1 LPADGAHWDAPPK
14 GNREETAVAVTAS
27 SKPSESEPEVRTAAG
42 VLRGGREAGLAVFR
56 GIPFAEP
63 PVGAL
68 RFAAPRPARGWD
80 GVRPAVAYGP
90 TPPQSGLL
98 GASQD
103 ATGDDWLT
111 INVWTPEP
119 DPAAGLPVMVWIPG
133 GGYVGGNSSLPEYD
147 AGHLV
152 RSGTVVVT
160 LNYRLGI
167 EGFAQ
172 IDGAPANRGL
182 LDQVAALQWVR
193 DNIRVFGGDPDRVTV
208 FGESAGGGSVAALLA
223 MPRAAGLFRRAVAQS
238 VPGGF
243 FSPELAADIAAA
255 CATELGVRPTV
266 SDLSA
271 VAPARLPAVG
281 DAISAKM
288 VQWRE
293 RWGQITHRPI
303 PFAPVIDGD
312 VLPATP
318 WQALAGGAARDVGLL
333 VGHTRDEH
341 RLFSLIDG
349 VLGQVTHEQTETALH
364 MLAPGPDGARRY
376 REAFP
381 AATDEELYE
390 LVNADWL
397 WRMPSLHLAD
407 AQIAG
412 GGRAHLYELT
422 WSAPGLGG
430 GLGACHGLDVPLV
443 FGNLSSGGPAALI
456 GDPPSSEAEELS
468 ARIRGAWTA
477 FAAHGDPGWPAY
489 DAHHRL
495 AQIFDTPS
503 TVTAYPEETSR
514 LLWQDHTFPAL
525 PLLAR

>member
-1 LPADGAHWDAPPK
+1 MAA
-14 GNREETAVAVTAS
+14 TAS
-27 SKPSESEPEVRTAAG
+27 SKPSESEPEVRTTAG

-68 RFAAPRPARGWD
+68 RFAAPQPVRGWD

-90 TPPQSGLL
+90 PPPQSGVL
-98 GASQD
+98 GVSQG
-103 ATGDDWLT
+103 AAGDDWLT
-111 INVWTPEP
+111 LNVWTPRP

-133 GGYVGGNSSLPEYD
+133 GAYAIGDSGRPEYE
-147 AGHLV
+147 AGHLAG
-152 RSGTVVVT
+152 SGTVVVT

-172 IDGAPANRGL
+172 IGGAPANRGL

-193 DNIRVFGGDPDRVTV
+193 DNIRGFGGDPDQVTV

-223 MPRAAGLFRRAVAQS
+223 MPRAAGLFRRAIAQS
-238 VPGGF
+238 VPGTF
-243 FSPELAADIAAA
+243 FSSELAADIAAA
-255 CATELGVRPTV
+255 CAAELGVRPTV
-266 SDLSA
+266 SGLSA
-271 VAPARLPAVG
+271 VAPARLPGAG
-281 DAISAKM
+281 DAVHAKM

-293 RWGQITHRPI
+293 RWGQITHRGI
-303 PFAPVIDGD
+303 PFAPVVDGD

-318 WQALAGGAARDVGLL
+318 WQALANGAARDVDLL

-349 VLGQVTHEQTETALH
+349 VLGQVTHEQTEIALH

-381 AATDEELYE
+381 AAADEELYE

-397 WRMPSLHLAD
+397 FRMPSLHLAE

-412 GGRAHLYELT
+412 GGKAHLYELT
-422 WSAPGLGG
+422 WPAPGLGG
-430 GLGACHGLDVPLV
+430 ALGACHGLDVPLV
-443 FGNLSSGGPAALI
+443 FGNLGSGQPAMLI
-456 GDPPSSEAEELS
+456 GDPPSTAAEELS

-477 FAAHGDPGWPAY
+477 FAAHGDPGWPPY
-489 DAHHRL
+489 DAGRRL
-495 AQIFDTPS
+495 AQLFDTPS
-503 TVTAYPEETSR
+503 MVTAYPEETSR
-514 LLWQDHTFPAL
+514 LLWRDHAFPAL
-525 PLLAR
+525 PLLAPVARADAAVIP

>member
-1 LPADGAHWDAPPK
+1 M
-14 GNREETAVAVTAS
+14 AVTAS
-27 SKPSESEPEVRTAAG
+27 SKPSGSEPEVRTAAG

-68 RFAAPRPARGWD
+68 RFAAPQPVRSWD

-90 TPPQSGLL
+90 PPPQSSVLRM
-98 GASQD
+98 SQD
-103 ATGDDWLT
+103 TDGDDWLT

-133 GGYVGGNSSLPEYD
+133 GAYAIGDSSLPEYD
-147 AGHLV
+147 AGHLAG
-152 RSGTVVVT
+152 SGAVVVT

-172 IDGAPANRGL
+172 IGGAPANRGL

-208 FGESAGGGSVAALLA
+208 FGQSAGGGSIAALLA

-238 VPGGF
+238 VPGTF

-255 CATELGVRPTV
+255 FAAELGVRPTV

-271 VAPARLPAVG
+271 VAPARLPAAG
-281 DAISAKM
+281 DAVFAKTD
-288 VQWRE
+288 QWRE

-303 PFAPVIDGD
+303 PFAPVVDGD

-318 WQALAGGAARDVGLL
+318 WEALAGGAARDVGLL

-364 MLAPGPDGARRY
+364 TLAPGPDGARRY

-381 AATDEELYE
+381 AAADEELYE

-397 WRMPSLHLAD
+397 FRMPSLHLAD

-422 WSAPGLGG
+422 WSALESGG
-430 GLGACHGLDVPLV
+430 ALGACHGLDVPLV
-443 FGNLSSGGPAALI
+443 FGNLSSGQTAMLI
-456 GDPPSSEAEELS
+456 GDPPSPAAEELS
-468 ARIRGAWTA
+468 AQVRRAWTA
-477 FAAHGDPGWPAY
+477 FAVHGDPGWPPY
-489 DAHHRL
+489 DADRRL
-495 AQIFDTPS
+495 AQLFDTPS
-503 TVTAYPEETSR
+503 TVTAYPEEASR
-514 LLWQDHTFPAL
+514 LLWRDHTFPAL

>member
-1 LPADGAHWDAPPK
+1 
-14 GNREETAVAVTAS
+14 VAVTAS
-27 SKPSESEPEVRTAAG
+27 GKPSESEPEVRTTAG

-63 PVGAL
+63 PVGAI
-68 RFAAPRPARGWD
+68 RFAAPQPVRSWD

-90 TPPQSGLL
+90 PPPQSGVL

-103 ATGDDWLT
+103 SAGDGWLT
-111 INVWTPEP
+111 INVWTPDP
-119 DPAAGLPVMVWIPG
+119 DPATGLPVMVWIPG
-133 GGYVGGNSSLPEYD
+133 GGYVMGNSSLPDYD
-147 AGHLV
+147 AGRLAG
-152 RSGTVVVT
+152 SGTVVVT

-193 DNIRVFGGDPDRVTV
+193 DNIRVFGGDPDRVTI
-208 FGESAGGGSVAALLA
+208 FGESAGGGSVGALLA
-223 MPRAAGLFRRAVAQS
+223 MPRAAGLFGRAIAQS
-238 VPGGF
+238 VPGTF
-243 FSPELAADIAAA
+243 FSLELAADIAAA
-255 CATELGVRPTV
+255 CAAELGSRPTV
-266 SDLSA
+266 ADMSA

-281 DAISAKM
+281 DAISAKA

-293 RWGQITHRPI
+293 RWGQITHRPVL
-303 PFAPVIDGD
+303 FAPVVDGD

-318 WQALAGGAARDVGLL
+318 WQALAGGAGRDVGLL
-333 VGHTRDEH
+333 AGHTRDEH

-349 VLGQVTHEQTETALH
+349 TLGQVTHEQTETALH
-364 MLAPGPDGARRY
+364 LLAPGPDGARRY

-381 AATDEELYE
+381 AASDEELYE

-397 WRMPSLHLAD
+397 FRMPSLHLAD

-430 GLGACHGLDVPLV
+430 ALGACHGLDVPLV
-443 FGNLSSGGPAALI
+443 FGNLSSGQSAALI
-456 GDPPSSEAEELS
+456 GDQPTPEAEELS
-468 ARIRGAWTA
+468 AQIRGAWTA
-477 FAAHGDPGWPAY
+477 FAADSDPGWPLY
-489 DAHHRL
+489 DVDHRL
-495 AQIFDTPS
+495 AQVFDTPS
-503 TVTAYPEETSR
+503 MVTGYPEEASR
-514 LLWQDHTFPAL
+514 LLWQDHAFPPL
-525 PLLAR
+525 PLLG

>member
-1 LPADGAHWDAPPK
+1 
-14 GNREETAVAVTAS
+14 VAVTAS
-27 SKPSESEPEVRTAAG
+27 GKPSESEPEVRTAAG

-68 RFAAPRPARGWD
+68 RFAAPQPVRSWD

-90 TPPQSGLL
+90 PPPQSGVL
-98 GASQD
+98 GVSQD
-103 ATGDDWLT
+103 TAGDDWLT

-133 GGYVGGNSSLPEYD
+133 GGYVMGNSSLPEYD
-147 AGHLV
+147 AGHLAG
-152 RSGTVVVT
+152 SGAVVVT

-172 IDGAPANRGL
+172 IAGAPANRGL

-208 FGESAGGGSVAALLA
+208 FGQSAGGGSVAALLA

-238 VPGGF
+238 VPGTF

-255 CATELGVRPTV
+255 CAAELGVRPTV
-266 SDLSA
+266 SGLSA
-271 VAPARLPAVG
+271 VAPARLPAAG
-281 DAISAKM
+281 DAISAKT

-303 PFAPVIDGD
+303 PFAPVVDGD

-318 WQALAGGAARDVGLL
+318 WQALADGAARDVGLL

-349 VLGQVTHEQTETALH
+349 VLGQVTQVQTETALH
-364 MLAPGPDGARRY
+364 LLAPDPDGARRY
-376 REAFP
+376 REVFP
-381 AATDEELYE
+381 AAADEELYE

-397 WRMPSLHLAD
+397 FRMPSLHLAD

-422 WSAPGLGG
+422 WSAPGMGG

-443 FGNLSSGGPAALI
+443 FGNLSSGQPAMLI
-456 GDPPSSEAEELS
+456 GDPPSPAAEELS
-468 ARIRGAWTA
+468 AQIRRAWTA
-477 FAAHGDPGWPAY
+477 FAAHGDPGWPPY
-489 DAHHRL
+489 DADHRL
-495 AQIFDTPS
+495 AQLFDTPLM
-503 TVTAYPEETSR
+503 VTAYPEETSR